1 VAAVTSEQKRGKQ
14 RRGLKKALKQKVA
27 HLKRR

>member
-1 VAAVTSEQKRGKQ
+1 VAAVTNEQKKGKQ
-14 RRGLKKALKQKVA
+14 RRGLKKALKKKEA

>member
-1 VAAVTSEQKRGKQ
+1 VTVVASEKKRGKQ
-14 RRGLKKALKQKVA
+14 RRGLKKALKKKEA